1 MVIGRVSD
9 ASSSSVGKGQS
20 KYGVR
25 DEQGHLSD
33 EKLIEIAEHK
43 QLKMFEIKMSQ
54 GAKPGKGG
62 ILPGITPMLPQMA

>member
-1 MVIGRVSD
+1 LSCLCSAISINF
-9 ASSSSVGKGQS
+9 SSL
-20 KYGVR
+20 GVR

-62 ILPGITPMLPQMA
+62 ILPGEKY

>member
-1 MVIGRVSD
+1 M
-9 ASSSSVGKGQS
+9 ASPLCPSA

-25 DEQGHLSD
+25 DEQGRLSD

-62 ILPGITPMLPQMA
+62 ILPGVTTFTSVIPTTCYCRTV